1 MHYLGP
7 QGSFTH
13 QAAAGAAE
21 LLSGGPLGTG
31 CTPQLIAV
39 SDVPAIVAAVER
51 GEAWGVVAWENNVE
65 GYVVPNLDLLIDSRD
80 AVGFVRV
87 AVDIAFDAFAR
98 GPRIDLDGVR
108 VSAHPHGPRRVARRL
123 GRGHPVLA
131 AGFRAACRP
140 GIRAR
145 RCHALGRPGAMP
157 APLGRPLGR
166 LCPPLAD
173 GLPAHRAE

>member
-1 MHYLGP
+1 MKPLHYLGP

-21 LLSGGPLGTG
+21 MLSGGPLGTG

-98 GPRIDLDGVR
+98 GLRIDPDGVR
-108 VSAHPHGPRRVARRL
+108 VSAHPHG
-123 GRGHPVLA
+123 LA
-131 AGFRAACRP
+131 QCKGFIAEHHLTAVPAASNAAACR
-140 GIRAR
+140 
-145 RCHALGRPGAMP
+145 
-157 APLGRPLGR
+157 
-166 LCPPLAD
+166 
-173 GLPAHRAE
+173 

>member
-1 MHYLGP
+1 MKPLHYLGP

-98 GPRIDLDGVR
+98 GTRDRKSTRLNSSHWLQSRMPS
-108 VSAHPHGPRRVARRL
+108 SA
-123 GRGHPVLA
+123 
-131 AGFRAACRP
+131 
-140 GIRAR
+140 
-145 RCHALGRPGAMP
+145 
-157 APLGRPLGR
+157 
-166 LCPPLAD
+166 
-173 GLPAHRAE
+173 